1 VWFQFIQRAERLSG
15 PLASQHTSMEKN
27 MIESE
32 SLKSGKTFQWIEI
45 PQTRFGYREVI
56 FCKRAQIQMVTSNPE
71 QLFTLSGNS
80 LVSTFFPRTRVLESM
95 QTKFTGNLSSPM
107 HIYIYVFIE
116 HGVEHVLISDIY
128 IYILCICIYIYT
140 LV

>member
-1 VWFQFIQRAERLSG
+1 
-15 PLASQHTSMEKN
+15 

-80 LVSTFFPRTRVLESM
+80 LVSTFFP
-95 QTKFTGNLSSPM
+95 K
-107 HIYIYVFIE
+107 
-116 HGVEHVLISDIY
+116 D
-128 IYILCICIYIYT
+128 
-140 LV
+140 